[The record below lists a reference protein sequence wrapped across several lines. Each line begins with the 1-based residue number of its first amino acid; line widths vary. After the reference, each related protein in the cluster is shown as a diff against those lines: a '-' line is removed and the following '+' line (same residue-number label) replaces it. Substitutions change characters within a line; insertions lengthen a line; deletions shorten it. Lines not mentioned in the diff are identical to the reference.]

1 MDVVFVIPVFIRVF
15 PFLKTVAAHGP
26 REWEGPAP
34 KEWEG
39 FSFQKREYP
48 YIPKLEAYCDC
59 LEAVSLES
67 CTADKTSVDVR
78 ASEEFLSVCRVA

>member
-1 MDVVFVIPVFIRVF
+1 MFIRIF

-48 YIPKLEAYCDC
+48 YIPELETYSDTDEVLC
-59 LEAVSLES
+59 LES
-67 CTADKTSVDVR
+67 CTTDETAVDVR
-78 ASEEFLSVCRVA
+78 ASEKLLCI